1 MRNTILSLVLV
12 MNLAIPAA
20 GQDRISYRDRT
31 TKAPA
36 LATGTITSE
45 SVAGIKIGA
54 KTIPAGDV
62 LDVQYDVAAIKLD
75 YPRALAA
82 EGRSAAEAI
91 PVYEGMLRMPAVQN
105 NKAVHRHVDYKIA
118 MLAAAR
124 ADEGRE
130 LRQKAITALDKF
142 RKDYPEAWQLVPLTR
157 TLARLYQDGEPP
169 NLDAAR
175 KAYDD
180 LAAAPG
186 APPEL
191 KQECAFNAIDLLLSA
206 GKLDDAKQRV
216 ASLPSSDPR
225 TKVYQIGCQASPDKL
240 ADAARQLEELID
252 KTSDRALKAAAYTM
266 LGDVYRRDPKTKK
279 DAVYAYLWVD
289 VWYNDD
295 PAQVAKADG
304 RLAEVFG
311 ELKDEERARKYKDK
325 ARGR

>member
-1 MRNTILSLVLV
+1 VLG
-12 MNLAIPAA
+12 LAAAPAA
-20 GQDRISYRDRT
+20 AQDRVTYRDRS
-31 TKAPA
+31 TKATA

-45 SVAGIKIGA
+45 SVAGVKVGG

-62 LDVQYDVAAIKLD
+62 LDIQYDVAALKLD

-82 EGRSAAEAI
+82 ENRSAAEAV
-91 PVYEGMLRMPAVQN
+91 PVYEGMLRTPAVQN
-105 NKAVHRHVDYKIA
+105 NKAVRRYMDFKIA
-118 MLAAAR
+118 MLTAAR
-124 ADEGRE
+124 ADDGRE
-130 LRQKAITALDKF
+130 QRQKAIAALEKF
-142 RKDYPEAWQLVPLTR
+142 KKDNPEAWQLVPVTR
-157 TLARLYQDGEPP
+157 SLARLYQDGEPP
-169 NLDAAR
+169 EFDAAR

-186 APPEL
+186 APAEV
-191 KQECAFNAIDLLLSA
+191 KQECAFNAIDLLLSV

-216 ASLPSSDPR
+216 ASLPASDPR

-240 ADAARQLEELID
+240 ADAAKQLEEVID
-252 KTSDRALKAAAYTM
+252 KSSDRNLKAAAYTM
-266 LGDVYRRDPKTKK
+266 LGDVYRRDPKTRK

-325 ARGR
+325 ARGK